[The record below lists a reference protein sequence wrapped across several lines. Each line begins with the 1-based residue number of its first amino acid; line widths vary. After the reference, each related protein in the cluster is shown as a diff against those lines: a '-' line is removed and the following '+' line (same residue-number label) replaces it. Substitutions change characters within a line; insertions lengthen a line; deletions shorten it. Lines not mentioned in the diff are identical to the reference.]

1 MNVDLTKQQSQK
13 GDEFLKKL
21 LSDGALERQTVYDF
35 FSDRDEAIVIC
46 KILEKKGI
54 IILNSPTYNDPF
66 VLVVPDDG
74 ISTFLKN
81 GGLTKTATDQE
92 KQISVKEKE
101 DEIRNLTSKNLQLQ
115 NKQLRRVVLYSII
128 SFVAG
133 AIVSNLK
140 EILVLLNLTGQE

>member
-1 MNVDLTKQQSQK
+1 MNIDLTKEQSQK

-35 FSDRDEAIVIC
+35 FNDRDEAIVIC
-46 KILEKKGI
+46 KTLEKKGI

-92 KQISVKEKE
+92 KQDSVKEKE

-140 EILVLLNLTGQE
+140 EILALLNLAGQE

>member
-1 MNVDLTKQQSQK
+1 MNIELTKEQSQK

-35 FSDRDEAIVIC
+35 FSNRDEAIVIC
-46 KILEKKGI
+46 KTLEKKGI

-66 VLVVPDDG
+66 IIVVPDDG

-81 GGLTKTATDQE
+81 GGLTKIATDQE
-92 KQISVKEKE
+92 EQNLIRKKEE
-101 DEIRNLTSKNLQLQ
+101 EIRNLTSENLKLQ
-115 NKQLRRVVLYSII
+115 NKQLKRVIVYSII

-133 AIVSNLK
+133 AIVSNLE
-140 EILVLLNLTGQE
+140 EILTIFD